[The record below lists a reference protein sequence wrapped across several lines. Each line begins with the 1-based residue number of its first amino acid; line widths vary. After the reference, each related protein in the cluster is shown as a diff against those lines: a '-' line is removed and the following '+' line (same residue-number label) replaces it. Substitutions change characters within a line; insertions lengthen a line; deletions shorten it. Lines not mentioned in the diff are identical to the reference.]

1 MQKLFLYPIKPFIKL
16 SIIDINNQKLNIMKT
31 NKLTLALAGLM
42 IASAVIVSSCKKK
55 DTTEPTVTK
64 DSDASGA
71 SDNHLA
77 ESTSNDIV
85 SMGSQASDN
94 TSGSLSNYRN
104 GSQNQILGLSC
115 ATVTRDT
122 LNKIITVTFN
132 SSSPCLDGRTRSGS
146 IVYTY
151 SNSVNGAKHYRDPGF
166 ELDVTS
172 SNYVVDGNAVTI
184 GNKIIKNTT
193 PVGFN
198 PASTNE
204 TWSISATITI
214 NKASG
219 GSVTWTCSHIKT
231 LLNTSSAYTGA
242 NTAIDWP
249 NARIGITGSANGSRS
264 NGETFSVNITNQLV
278 RDFGGCN
285 INGRRPFIQGTFDY
299 TPSGKATRTFD
310 YGVGT
315 CDLAAT
321 VTINGVSYPITLP

>member
-1 MQKLFLYPIKPFIKL
+1 
-16 SIIDINNQKLNIMKT
+16 MKT
-31 NKLTLALAGLM
+31 TKLTLILAGLLL
-42 IASAVIVSSCKKK
+42 ASTVIVSSCKKK
-55 DTTEPTVTK
+55 EPTEITK
-64 DSDASGA
+64 DSDSSGA

-94 TSGSLSNYRN
+94 TTASLNSYRLGN
-104 GSQNQILGLSC
+104 GENQILGLSC

-122 LNKIITVTFN
+122 TTKVIIVTFN
-132 SSSPCLDGRTRSGS
+132 SSSTPCLDGRTRSGT

-184 GNKIIKNTT
+184 NNKTIKNTT
-193 PVGFN
+193 PIGFN
-198 PASTNE
+198 PATVNA
-204 TWSISATITI
+204 TWSISANITV
-214 NKASG
+214 NKPSG
-219 GSVTWTCSHIKT
+219 VSVSWSCNHTKT
-231 LLNTSSAYTGA
+231 LLNTSITYPSNPVT
-242 NTAIDWP
+242 TPIDWP
-249 NARIGITGSANGSRS
+249 NARIGITGNANGTRS
-264 NGETFSVNITNQLV
+264 NGETFTVNITNQLV

-285 INGRRPFIQGTFDY
+285 INGRRPFIQGTFDF

-310 YGVGT
+310 YGSGT
-315 CDLAAT
+315 CDLNAT

>member
-1 MQKLFLYPIKPFIKL
+1 
-16 SIIDINNQKLNIMKT
+16 MKT

-42 IASAVIVSSCKKK
+42 LASAVIVSSCKKK
-55 DTTEPTVTK
+55 DTTPAPTTK

-94 TSGSLSNYRN
+94 TSGGLSSYRT
-104 GSQNQILGLSC
+104 GGQNQILGLSC

-122 LNKIITVTFN
+122 TLKVITVTFN
-132 SSSPCLDGRTRSGS
+132 GTSPCLDGRTRSGT
-146 IVYTY
+146 IIYTY
-151 SNSVNGAKHYRDPGF
+151 SNSINGAKHYRDPGF

-184 GNKIIKNTT
+184 GNKTIKNTT
-193 PVGFN
+193 PVGFS
-198 PASTNE
+198 PATTNE
-204 TWSISATITI
+204 TWSISATITV

-219 GSVTWTCSHIKT
+219 GSVTWTCNHVKT
-231 LLNTSSAYTGA
+231 LLNTSTVYTNA
-242 NTAIDWP
+242 STPINWP
-249 NARIGITGSANGSRS
+249 MARIGITGNANGTRS
-264 NGETFSVNITNQLV
+264 NGETFTVNITNQLV
-278 RDFGGCN
+278 RDFGGCD
-285 INGRRPFIQGTFDY
+285 INGKRPFIQGTFDY
-299 TPSGKATRTFD
+299 SPSGKATRTFD
-310 YGVGT
+310 YGSGT

>member
-1 MQKLFLYPIKPFIKL
+1 VQNLFLHATKPFTKL
-16 SIIDINNQKLNIMKT
+16 SIIDINNQKLNAMKT

-42 IASAVIVSSCKKK
+42 LASATIVSSCSKK
-55 DTTEPTVTK
+55 DTTTPTTK
-64 DSDASGA
+64 DTDASGA

-94 TSGSLSNYRN
+94 TSGSLSSYRN
-104 GSQNQILGLSC
+104 GSQTQILGLSC

-122 LNKIITVTFN
+122 TLKIITVTFN
-132 SSSPCLDGRTRSGS
+132 STSPCLDGRTRSGT

-184 GNKIIKNTT
+184 GNKTIKNITQ
-193 PVGFN
+193 VGFN

-204 TWSISATITI
+204 TWSISATITV

-219 GSVTWTCSHIKT
+219 GSVTWTCNHIKT
-231 LLNTSSAYTGA
+231 LLNTNTAYTNA
-242 NTAIDWP
+242 STPIDWP
-249 NARIGITGSANGSRS
+249 NAKIGITGNASGTRS
-264 NGETFSVNITNQLV
+264 NGETFTVNITNQLV
-278 RDFGGCN
+278 RDFGGCV
-285 INGRRPFIQGTFDY
+285 INGRHPFIQGTFDY
-299 TPSGKATRTFD
+299 SPSGKATRTFD
-310 YGVGT
+310 YGNGS
-315 CDLAAT
+315 CDLNAT